1 MELEFEF
8 EVLAWAMNL
17 SWFFCYVAVAC
28 HRNVVDG
35 DRGLV
40 SVLWATVTFSSLVL
54 ERGFVLE
61 RSMVG
66 ILELVGGELHTA
78 QLDHLVQVEKKTV
91 EISLLQTC

>member
-1 MELEFEF
+1 MKWEFDF
-8 EVLAWAMNL
+8 EVSAWAMSL
-17 SWFFCYVAVAC
+17 SWFFCYEGVAC
-28 HRNVVDG
+28 HRHVVDG
-35 DRGLV
+35 DRGLA

-61 RSMVG
+61 QSMVG